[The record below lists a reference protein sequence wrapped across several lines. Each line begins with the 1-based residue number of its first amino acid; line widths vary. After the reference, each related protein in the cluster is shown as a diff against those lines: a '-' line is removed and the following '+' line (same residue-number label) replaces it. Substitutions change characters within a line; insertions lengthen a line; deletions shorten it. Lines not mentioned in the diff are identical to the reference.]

1 MLKILAGLFLSLLCL
16 SLVVATSQMVY
27 RQQASPYLNAYA
39 QARINQLERQI
50 AVQNEWIRQREQAA
64 RFSDYEPRSL
74 QEIEAGRDLEP
85 HSIIGHVSQS
95 PNGTP
100 YANWHP

>member
-16 SLVVATSQMVY
+16 SLVVATTQMVY
-27 RQQASPYLNAYA
+27 RQQASIYA
-39 QARINQLERQI
+39 QARIIQLERQVAI
-50 AVQNEWIRQREQAA
+50 QNEWIRQREQAA

-85 HSIIGHVSQS
+85 HSIIGHISQS
-95 PNGTP
+95 PAGTP